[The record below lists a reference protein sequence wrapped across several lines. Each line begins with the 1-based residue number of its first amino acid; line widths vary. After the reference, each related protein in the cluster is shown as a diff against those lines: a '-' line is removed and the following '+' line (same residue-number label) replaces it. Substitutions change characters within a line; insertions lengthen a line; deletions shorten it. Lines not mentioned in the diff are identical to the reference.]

1 MPQSD
6 ISDMEWVLDEDKKE
20 IEIDVS
26 FLFEE
31 IEREFGEI
39 LLEQQLEEDLTDGPF
54 DFIENLTNRLQED
67 FDEIIGEDTD
77 KKSFIK

>member
-1 MPQSD
+1 MSQSD
-6 ISDMEWVLDEDKKE
+6 ISDMEWVLDEGKKE
-20 IEIDVS
+20 IEIDAP

>member
-1 MPQSD
+1 MSQSD

-31 IEREFGEI
+31 IKREFGEI

>member
-1 MPQSD
+1 MSQSD